1 MNNKNLQIRQVCAN
15 YNNRSRQYLYNYS
28 YKRQQNKNRIVS
40 DEYLINNFSRIESDL
55 F

>member
-15 YNNRSRQYLYNYS
+15 YNYRSRQYLYNYS

-40 DEYLINNFSRIESDL
+40 DEYLIIIF
-55 F
+55 